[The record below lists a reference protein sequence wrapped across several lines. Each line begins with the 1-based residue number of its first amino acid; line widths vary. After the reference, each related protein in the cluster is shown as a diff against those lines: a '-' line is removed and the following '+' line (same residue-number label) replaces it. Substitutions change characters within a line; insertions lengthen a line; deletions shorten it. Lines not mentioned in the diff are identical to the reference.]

1 MKHKTKNKRKYHEK
15 ETNDLN
21 GIFTIFFVFFFLEY
35 KKDNM

>member
-15 ETNDLN
+15 ETNDFN
-21 GIFTIFFVFFFLEY
+21 GIFTIFFLEY